1 MNKDMQILAV
11 DDQAAMRGIMKT
23 LLGELGFSNI
33 TLANDGVEAFA
44 TLQKGGFDLV
54 VSDWNMPNMSG
65 LELLKAIRADAE
77 LGSLPVL
84 LVTGEAKKEQI
95 VEAAQSGV
103 NGYVVKP
110 FTAATLREKLEKI
123 FERLESAA

>member
-65 LELLKAIRADAE
+65 LELLKAIRADGE